1 LDATSRDIQ
10 SIRLPRW
17 GRVAVGAGAVPW
29 LVFNEEGRAVEPIR
43 RFLIDFVARDNRP
56 GSVRSYAFDLLRWWR
71 WLRVVQV
78 EWDRATSAEVRDF
91 VLWLRVGKEP
101 LATARGSGT
110 RSPVYPESGIAP
122 STRWRTP
129 RRGFVEQPLTK
140 SGASSWTRATDPSRW
155 PTTSNS
161 TGRRAEWV
169 FRRPRTTRNGERAF
183 TSFRIWAKFRSGTSR
198 RRICVRT

>member
-1 LDATSRDIQ
+1 LRIRTTKERNEVGSRDIQ

-91 VLWLRVGKEP
+91 VLWLRVATKPRTSARTASAATAGTTNTITKKPYLDDLYKPRTIRHSIAVLRSFYEFWIESGSGPLVNPVP
-101 LATARGSGT
+101 LARSAR
-110 RSPVYPESGIAP
+110 
-122 STRWRTP
+122 
-129 RRGFVEQPLTK
+129 
-140 SGASSWTRATDPSRW
+140 
-155 PTTSNS
+155 
-161 TGRRAEWV
+161 
-169 FRRPRTTRNGERAF
+169 RRPHAHHT
-183 TSFRIWAKFRSGTSR
+183 
-198 RRICVRT
+198 